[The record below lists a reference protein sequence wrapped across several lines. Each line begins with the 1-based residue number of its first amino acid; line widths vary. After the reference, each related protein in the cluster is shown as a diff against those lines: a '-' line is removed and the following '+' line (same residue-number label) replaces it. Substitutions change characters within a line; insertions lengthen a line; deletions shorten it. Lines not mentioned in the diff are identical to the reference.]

1 MNDKIL
7 ITNANVVLGNEIAQN
22 RKVLIENGKIA
33 DTNYNGES
41 QNAQIIDAKGG
52 YLFAGFVDIHFHG
65 GGNCDFMDS
74 TTEAFEGAVK
84 AHLSHGTTTMVPT
97 AMSATEENIL
107 KFLATYKDFKSTSSF
122 AANTCGVRLEGPYFS
137 GANPKSSGAQP
148 KNILRLP
155 DVDEINRILKFANG
169 DILIWDAAPEL
180 DGADIFAN
188 TMRENNIVASMGHT
202 AANSYEAQN
211 GIDNGFN
218 HCTHFYNAMTTYH
231 KKDQTVLGGVVEAAY
246 LNDEVT
252 VELIC
257 DGKHIPRDVLRLAL
271 KIKGDKVIGITDGM
285 RLAATDL
292 KSGKLGNI
300 ISGGDV
306 VVDDGV
312 AKLPDLSSFAGSIA
326 TMDRCLKVLCVNYG
340 INPTIASKML
350 SLSPAKRIG
359 AEKEI
364 GSIEDG
370 KLANLVITDGEFNLK
385 TVILKGQIL

>member
-1 MNDKIL
+1 M
-7 ITNANVVLGNEIAQN
+7 GNEITQN

-65 GGNCDFMDS
+65 GGGCDFMDG
-74 TTEAFEGAVK
+74 TAEAFEGAVK
-84 AHLSHGTTTMVPT
+84 AHLSHGTTTMLPT
-97 AMSATEENIL
+97 AISATEEDIL
-107 KFLATYKDFKSTSSF
+107 RFLTNYKEFKNTSSF
-122 AANTCGVRLEGPYFS
+122 SRNTRGVRLEGPYFS

-148 KNILRLP
+148 KNILRVP
-155 DVDEINRILKFANG
+155 DIDEMNRILDFAKG

-180 DGADIFAN
+180 EGADLFARN
-188 TMRENNIVASMGHT
+188 AQQNGIVTSMGHT
-202 AANSYEAQN
+202 AANSVEAQN
-211 GIDNGFN
+211 GIDNGFS

-257 DGKHIPRDVLRLAL
+257 DGKHIPRDILRLAL
-271 KIKGDKVIGITDGM
+271 KIKGDKVIGITDSM
-285 RLAATDL
+285 RFGGTDL
-292 KSGKLGNI
+292 KSGKLGNY
-300 ISGGDV
+300 ISGNDA

-340 INPTIASKML
+340 ICPTVASKIL
-350 SLSPAKRIG
+350 SLSPAMRIG
-359 AEKEI
+359 VEKEI
-364 GSIEDG
+364 GSIENG
-370 KLANLVITDGEFNLK
+370 KLADLVITDNEFNLK
-385 TVILKGQIL
+385 TVISRGEIV